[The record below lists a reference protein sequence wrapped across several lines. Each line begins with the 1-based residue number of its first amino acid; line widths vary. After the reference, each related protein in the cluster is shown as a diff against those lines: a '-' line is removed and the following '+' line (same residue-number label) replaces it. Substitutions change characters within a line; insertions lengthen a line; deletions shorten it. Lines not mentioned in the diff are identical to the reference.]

1 MLRTHDGKSSLAS
14 SKDSTSAKP
23 SSYVLSILSHLH
35 PTLIDLPHPLNPQ
48 RLMSS
53 HTIEDLTSCILDFQ
67 ANMVRV
73 TYRRKTT
80 VVEPD
85 AEPEHAAALNYVWVN
100 SKVREEVD
108 EDGEVVKWR
117 MLGCQTEDLAV
128 EFGEVGVLGLD
139 CLVSRFAT

>member
-1 MLRTHDGKSSLAS
+1 
-14 SKDSTSAKP
+14 
-23 SSYVLSILSHLH
+23 
-35 PTLIDLPHPLNPQ
+35 
-48 RLMSS
+48 
-53 HTIEDLTSCILDFQ
+53 
-67 ANMVRV
+67 MVRV

-108 EDGEVVKWR
+108 EDGEVIKWR

-139 CLVSRFAT
+139 CLVSRFAAIKDEVSCLMPGAETLCRPRSRFLR

>member
-1 MLRTHDGKSSLAS
+1 
-14 SKDSTSAKP
+14 
-23 SSYVLSILSHLH
+23 
-35 PTLIDLPHPLNPQ
+35 
-48 RLMSS
+48 MSS

-85 AEPEHAAALNYVWVN
+85 VEPEHAAALNYIWVN

-108 EDGEVVKWR
+108 EDGEIVKWR
-117 MLGCQTEDLAV
+117 LLGCQTEDLAA

-139 CLVSRFAT
+139 CLVSHSDLEEECTLMACRNTLSCKTQISLLR

>member
-1 MLRTHDGKSSLAS
+1 
-14 SKDSTSAKP
+14 
-23 SSYVLSILSHLH
+23 
-35 PTLIDLPHPLNPQ
+35 
-48 RLMSS
+48 MSS

-108 EDGEVVKWR
+108 EDGEVIKWR

-139 CLVSRFAT
+139 CLVSCFAALKDGFSCLMAGVETLCRPRSGFLRQGYTRAAE